1 MAERAKFWP
10 PRACDPSGP
19 VPCCVPC
26 DARRPRNTGNMT
38 FITGFATWLG
48 IGLAGAFIV
57 RTAYRGPDTTTLMTV
72 AFGVFGAVIGGM
84 LGTSAHI
91 FHDPN
96 PLRIGG
102 LIGAVSG
109 AIAFTFIYNLAAK
122 KLV

>member
-1 MAERAKFWP
+1 MYLI
-10 PRACDPSGP
+10 GY
-19 VPCCVPC
+19 VV
-26 DARRPRNTGNMT
+26 
-38 FITGFATWLG
+38 WLA
-48 IGLAGAFIV
+48 IGLAGAFIIRAV
-57 RTAYRGPDTTTLMTV
+57 YRGPDTTVPLTV
-72 AFGVFGAVIGGM
+72 AFGIFGAGIGGM

-109 AIAFTFIYNLAAK
+109 ALVFTFAYNIAAR